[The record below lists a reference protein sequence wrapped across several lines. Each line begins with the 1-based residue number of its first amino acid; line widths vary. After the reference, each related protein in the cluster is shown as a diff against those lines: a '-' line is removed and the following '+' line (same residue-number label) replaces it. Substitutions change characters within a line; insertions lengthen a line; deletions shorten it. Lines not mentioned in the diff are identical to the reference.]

1 MNKKLTA
8 TKKKLPK
15 QISYY
20 NQNIS
25 YFLLLKFTIT
35 YTTAEILCLIL
46 KRNFYMLND
55 SNRKTKSLSS
65 KRFLKKIATNN
76 WIIMINVCVYK

>member
-1 MNKKLTA
+1 MNNNLTA

-25 YFLLLKFTIT
+25 YFLLLKFAIT
-35 YTTAEILCLIL
+35 YNIAEILCSIL
-46 KRNFYMLND
+46 KRNFYMFND

-65 KRFLKKIATNN
+65 KRF
-76 WIIMINVCVYK
+76 